1 MIWVLERSP
10 SLPRSL
16 RTWLAAVC
24 SEIES
29 AAGGGGLLELLGVYP
44 QGFFGAQ

>member
-10 SLPRSL
+10 SLPRIL
-16 RTWLAAVC
+16 RMWLAAVC

-29 AAGGGGLLELLGVYP
+29 AAAIWRLVRP
-44 QGFFGAQ
+44 CAARRAT